1 MNYYIVTEEIFD
13 TLTKENISFMHK
25 SMDKTKRLIA
35 TIDTVNDRV
44 RKFNNINT
52 CSNYTF
58 TNHSDWVG
66 DGSGIETWEIE
77 DTEYIPEIDD

>member
-44 RKFNNINT
+44 RTFNNINT

-66 DGSGIETWEIE
+66 DGSGIETWELE